1 MSRIRISALMTAAA
15 AAAATLLGAASAQ
28 AQTSAQTDGCR
39 LIIESGADNWTMR
52 YDPFQQDAVVQEF
65 DVAVVNQGPGPC
77 AAVSRVE
84 LRGEQ
89 FGLAH
94 EAGGAQRMA
103 YALVDERGG
112 TDVTPRAGQS
122 ARRVGVRP
130 LNLAPGERGLVRFS
144 FTAAPSETLSAGLYS
159 QNAFISLET
168 PEGQTLAEKPVTL
181 SIEVPSAAVMGLKG
195 EFRRTGGTAT
205 IDLGELTQGV
215 RPLRTTLY
223 VLSTA
228 GYSVSVSS
236 ENRGRLRQGASEW
249 YVPYALALG
258 DRDMDL
264 GRGGRLDVVS
274 RRARLD
280 DYPLTISVGSVAGK
294 RAGDYSDI
302 LTFTVAAL

>member
-1 MSRIRISALMTAAA
+1 M
-15 AAAATLLGAASAQ
+15 
-28 AQTSAQTDGCR
+28 
-39 LIIESGADNWTMR
+39 
-52 YDPFQQDAVVQEF
+52 
-65 DVAVVNQGPGPC
+65 
-77 AAVSRVE
+77 
-84 LRGEQ
+84 
-89 FGLAH
+89 
-94 EAGGAQRMA
+94 
-103 YALVDERGG
+103 
-112 TDVTPRAGQS
+112 
-122 ARRVGVRP
+122 
-130 LNLAPGERGLVRFS
+130 RFS

-215 RPLRTTLY
+215 RQLRTTLY

-264 GRGGRLDVVS
+264 GRGGRLDVIS

-280 DYPLTISVGSVAGK
+280 DYPLTISVGPTAGK
-294 RAGDYSDI
+294 RAGDAVVHEQGHQSCAHGQTGQVD
-302 LTFTVAAL
+302 TTVIDRIRAEPNVVDAIKNAFHIGLIFVTTDLPNTPDTTTGKDFVVMAQEDPMQQ

>member
-1 MSRIRISALMTAAA
+1 
-15 AAAATLLGAASAQ
+15 
-28 AQTSAQTDGCR
+28 
-39 LIIESGADNWTMR
+39 
-52 YDPFQQDAVVQEF
+52 
-65 DVAVVNQGPGPC
+65 
-77 AAVSRVE
+77 
-84 LRGEQ
+84 
-89 FGLAH
+89 
-94 EAGGAQRMA
+94 
-103 YALVDERGG
+103 
-112 TDVTPRAGQS
+112 
-122 ARRVGVRP
+122 
-130 LNLAPGERGLVRFS
+130 FS

>member
-1 MSRIRISALMTAAA
+1 MTRVRTAVLMTAAA
-15 AAAATLLGAASAQ
+15 AATLIGAAPALAQ
-28 AQTSAQTDGCR
+28 SQGCR
-39 LIIESGADNWTMR
+39 LSVESGADNWAMR
-52 YDPFQQDAVVQEF
+52 YDPFDQDVAVQEF
-65 DVAVVNQGPGPC
+65 DVAVVNQGDAPC
-77 AAVSRVE
+77 TAVSRVE

-89 FGLAH
+89 FGLTH
-94 EAGGAQRMA
+94 DAGGQRMA
-103 YALVDERGG
+103 YALFDERGG
-112 TDVTPRAGQS
+112 ADVTPRAGQS
-122 ARRVGVRP
+122 ARRIGVRP
-130 LNLAPGERGLVRFS
+130 LKLAAGERGLMRFS

-215 RPLRTTLY
+215 RQLRTTLY

-280 DYPLTISVGSVAGK
+280 DYPLTISVGPTAGK

>member
-1 MSRIRISALMTAAA
+1 MTRVRTAVLMTAAA
-15 AAAATLLGAASAQ
+15 TLIGAAPALAQ
-28 AQTSAQTDGCR
+28 SQGCR
-39 LIIESGADNWTMR
+39 LSVESGADNWAMR
-52 YDPFQQDAVVQEF
+52 YDPFDQDVAVQEF
-65 DVAVVNQGPGPC
+65 DVAVVNQGDGPC
-77 AAVSRVE
+77 TAVSRVE

-89 FGLAH
+89 FGLVN
-94 EAGGAQRMA
+94 EAGAQRMA

-112 TDVTPRAGQS
+112 ADVTPRAGQS
-122 ARRVGVRP
+122 ARRIGVRP
-130 LNLAPGERGLVRFS
+130 LNLAAGERGLMRFS
-144 FTAAPSETLSAGLYS
+144 FTAAPSETVSAGLYS
-159 QNAFISLET
+159 QNAFIGLET

-215 RPLRTTLY
+215 RQLRTTLY

-249 YVPYALALG
+249 YVPYGLVLG

-264 GRGGRLDVVS
+264 SRGGRVDVVS

-280 DYPLTISVGSVAGK
+280 DYPLTISVGSTTGK

>member
-1 MSRIRISALMTAAA
+1 MTRVRTAVLMTAAA
-15 AAAATLLGAASAQ
+15 AATLIGAAPALAQ
-28 AQTSAQTDGCR
+28 SQGCR
-39 LIIESGADNWTMR
+39 LSVESGADNWAMR
-52 YDPFQQDAVVQEF
+52 YDPFDQDVAVQEF
-65 DVAVVNQGPGPC
+65 DVAVVNQGDAPC
-77 AAVSRVE
+77 TAVSRVE

-89 FGLAH
+89 FGLTH
-94 EAGGAQRMA
+94 DAGGQRMA

-112 TDVTPRAGQS
+112 ADVTPRAGQS
-122 ARRVGVRP
+122 ARRIGVRP
-130 LNLAPGERGLVRFS
+130 LKLAAGERGLMRFS

-195 EFRRTGGTAT
+195 EFRRAGGTAT

-215 RPLRTTLY
+215 RQLRTTLY

-280 DYPLTISVGSVAGK
+280 DYPLTISVGPTAGK

>member
-1 MSRIRISALMTAAA
+1 MTRVRTAVLMTAAA
-15 AAAATLLGAASAQ
+15 AATLIGAAPALAQ
-28 AQTSAQTDGCR
+28 SLAQSQGCR
-39 LIIESGADNWTMR
+39 LSVESGADNWAMR
-52 YDPFQQDAVVQEF
+52 YDPFDQDVAVQEF
-65 DVAVVNQGPGPC
+65 DVAVVNQGDAPC
-77 AAVSRVE
+77 TAVSRVE

-89 FGLAH
+89 FGLTH
-94 EAGGAQRMA
+94 EAGGQRMA

-112 TDVTPRAGQS
+112 ADVTPRAGQS
-122 ARRVGVRP
+122 ARRIGVRP
-130 LNLAPGERGLVRFS
+130 LKLAAGERGLMRFS